1 MSKRRGLRRRRT
13 PETVW
18 FARPSEAPDAAIAML
33 LPTFAFD
40 ASELPEDEQFAAF
53 AAHVAN
59 SRCTRPVDRGPFL
72 AKVRFWMMDPLL
84 ISDHRLGAFSFE
96 RDEAMVRATPADH
109 YSLVILLEGTMR
121 FPRPRGELLVEAPG
135 ASLTDLRRPETMH
148 ASENHTI
155 QIQIARWF
163 LDEALPPV
171 DVHGPLPQSPAVKVL
186 VDFVA
191 ALAPRLPELPA
202 TSGPPM
208 ARVIRDLLA
217 NALVGMPPRAD
228 PSDGR
233 QPVRQRVVRY
243 IEAQAMGR
251 LDLDHLCQA
260 LGLSR
265 ASLGRAF
272 KGDGG
277 VLAYDRRRRLLAL
290 HSRLSDTTETRSV
303 AELGY
308 AYGFPDNAHLS
319 RVFRKTFGYAP
330 SEVRRQVAGV
340 MPHVAEP
347 GSLADVYKTALRNL
361 S

>member
-1 MSKRRGLRRRRT
+1 
-13 PETVW
+13 V
-18 FARPSEAPDAAIAML
+18 L

-59 SRCTRPVDRGPFL
+59 SRCTRPVDSGPFL

-96 RDEAMVRATPADH
+96 RDEAMIRATPADH
-109 YSLVILLEGTMR
+109 YSLVVLLDGTMR
-121 FPRPRGELLVEAPG
+121 FPRPGGDLLVEAGG
-135 ASLTDLRRPETMH
+135 ASLTDLTRPEAMH
-148 ASENHTI
+148 ASANHTI

-171 DVHGPLPQSPAVKVL
+171 DVHGPLPRTPAVRVL

-191 ALAPRLPELPA
+191 ALVSQLPQMPA
-202 TSGPPM
+202 TSALPM

-217 NALVGMPPRAD
+217 NALAGMPPRPAAAD
-228 PSDGR
+228 AH
-233 QPVRQRVVRY
+233 QPVRLRVRRY
-243 IEAQAMGR
+243 IESQPMGQ
-251 LDLDHLCQA
+251 LDLDRLCHA
-260 LGLSR
+260 LGVSR
-265 ASLGRAF
+265 ATLARAF
-272 KGDGG
+272 KADGG

-290 HSRLSDTTETRSV
+290 HNRLSDATEPRGV

-308 AYGFPDNAHLS
+308 AYGFPEKTHLS
-319 RVFRKTFGYAP
+319 RVFRQAFGYAP

-347 GSLADVYKTALRNL
+347 GSLADTYKTALRNL

>member
-1 MSKRRGLRRRRT
+1 
-13 PETVW
+13 
-18 FARPSEAPDAAIAML
+18 ML
-33 LPTFAFD
+33 LPTFQFD
-40 ASELPEDEQFAAF
+40 ASDLPEAEQFSAF

-59 SRCTRPVDRGPFL
+59 SRATRPVDGGPFL

-109 YSLVILLEGTMR
+109 YSLVILLDGTMR
-121 FPRPRGELLVEAPG
+121 FPRPGGDLVVEAEG
-135 ASLTDLRRPETMH
+135 ASLTDLTRPETMH

-163 LDEALPPV
+163 LDEALAPV
-171 DVHGPLPQSPAVKVL
+171 DVHGPLPRTPAVKVL

-191 ALAPRLPELPA
+191 ALATQLPQMTASSAL
-202 TSGPPM
+202 PM

-217 NALVGMPPRAD
+217 NALADMPPRLD
-228 PSDGR
+228 TTDGH
-233 QPVRQRVVRY
+233 QPVRQKVRRY
-243 IEAQAMGR
+243 LETQAPGH
-251 LDLDHLCQA
+251 LDLDRLCKT

-265 ASLGRAF
+265 ASLARAF
-272 KGDGG
+272 KPDGG

-290 HSRLSDTTETRSV
+290 HSRLSDATERRGV

-308 AYGFPDNAHLS
+308 AYGFAEKTHLS
-319 RVFRKTFGYAP
+319 RVFRQMFGYAP

-340 MPHVAEP
+340 MPHVAEI
-347 GSLADVYKTALRNL
+347 GSLAEAYKTALRNL

>member
-1 MSKRRGLRRRRT
+1 
-13 PETVW
+13 V
-18 FARPSEAPDAAIAML
+18 L

-40 ASELPEDEQFAAF
+40 ASELPADEQFAAF

-59 SRCTRPVDRGPFL
+59 SRCTRPVDDSGPFL

-109 YSLVILLEGTMR
+109 YSLVLLLDGTMR
-121 FPRPRGELLVEAPG
+121 FPRPSGELLVEAGG
-135 ASLTDLRRPETMH
+135 ASLTDLTRPETMH
-148 ASENHTI
+148 ATANHTV

-163 LDEALPPV
+163 LDEALAPV
-171 DVHGPLPQSPAVKVL
+171 DVHGPLPSTPAVKVL
-186 VDFVA
+186 VNFIA
-191 ALAPRLPELPA
+191 ALVPQLSELPA

-217 NALVGMPPRAD
+217 AALAGMPPRTD
-228 PSDGR
+228 PTDGR
-233 QPVRQRVVRY
+233 QSARHRACRY
-243 IEAQAMGR
+243 IEGQPMGR
-251 LDLDHLCQA
+251 LDLDQMCQA

-272 KGDGG
+272 KADGG
-277 VLAYDRRRRLLAL
+277 VLAYDRRRRLVAL
-290 HSRLSDTTETRSV
+290 HGRLSDAAETRGV

-308 AYGFPDNAHLS
+308 DYGFPEKAHLS
-319 RVFRKTFGYAP
+319 RVFREAFGYAP
-330 SEVRRQVAGV
+330 SEVRRHVERFA
-340 MPHVAEP
+340 PHVAEP

>member
-1 MSKRRGLRRRRT
+1 
-13 PETVW
+13 
-18 FARPSEAPDAAIAML
+18 ML

-40 ASELPEDEQFAAF
+40 ASELPDDEQFAAF

-59 SRCTRPVDRGPFL
+59 SRCTRPVDSGPFL

-109 YSLVILLEGTMR
+109 YSLVVLLEGIMR
-121 FPRPRGELLVEAPG
+121 FPRPGGDLLVEAGG
-135 ASLTDLRRPETMH
+135 ASLTDLTRPETMH
-148 ASENHTI
+148 ATDNHTI

-171 DVHGPLPQSPAVKVL
+171 DVHGPLPQTPAVKVL

-191 ALAPRLPELPA
+191 ALAKQLPKMPA
-202 TSGPPM
+202 SSALPM
-208 ARVIRDLLA
+208 ARVVRDLLA
-217 NALVGMPPRAD
+217 AALAGMPRRPD
-228 PSDGR
+228 PTDGR
-233 QPVRQRVVRY
+233 QPVRQRVCRY
-243 IEAQAMGR
+243 IEKQPMGQ
-251 LDLDHLCQA
+251 LDLDRLCQT

-265 ASLGRAF
+265 ASLARAF
-272 KGDGG
+272 KGDSG

-290 HSRLSDTTETRSV
+290 HGRLSDTTETRSI
-303 AELGY
+303 ADLGY
-308 AYGFPDNAHLS
+308 AYGFPDKAHLS
-319 RVFRKTFGYAP
+319 RVFRDTFGYAP

-340 MPHVAEP
+340 APHVAEP

>member
-1 MSKRRGLRRRRT
+1 
-13 PETVW
+13 
-18 FARPSEAPDAAIAML
+18 ML

-40 ASELPEDEQFAAF
+40 ASELPDDEQFAAF

-59 SRCTRPVDRGPFL
+59 SRCTRPAGDGGAFL

-96 RDEAMVRATPADH
+96 RDAAMVRATPADH
-109 YSLVILLEGTMR
+109 YSLVVLLDGTMR
-121 FPRPRGELLVEAPG
+121 FPRPGGDLVVEAGG
-135 ASLTDLRRPETMH
+135 ASLTDLTRPETMH
-148 ASENHTI
+148 ATANHTI

-163 LDEALPPV
+163 LDEALAPV
-171 DVHGPLPQSPAVKVL
+171 DVHGPLPQTPAVKVL

-191 ALAPRLPELPA
+191 ALARQLPEMPA
-202 TSGPPM
+202 TSARPM
-208 ARVIRDLLA
+208 ARVVRDLLA
-217 NALVGMPPRAD
+217 AALAGMPPRPD
-228 PSDGR
+228 PTGGR
-233 QPVRQRVVRY
+233 QPVRQKVRRY
-243 IEAQAMGR
+243 IEAQPMGR
-251 LDLDHLCQA
+251 LDLDHLCQT

-290 HSRLSDTTETRSV
+290 HSRLSDAAETRGV

-308 AYGFPDNAHLS
+308 AYGFPDKAHLS
-319 RVFRKTFGYAP
+319 RVFREAFGYAP

>member
-1 MSKRRGLRRRRT
+1 
-13 PETVW
+13 
-18 FARPSEAPDAAIAML
+18 ML

-40 ASELPEDEQFAAF
+40 ASDLPEDEQFAAF

-59 SRCTRPVDRGPFL
+59 SRCTRPVDHGPFL

-84 ISDHRLGAFSFE
+84 ISDHRLDAFSFS
-96 RDEAMVRATPADH
+96 RDEAMVRSTPADH
-109 YSLVILLEGTMR
+109 FSLVILVEGTMR
-121 FPRPRGELLVEAPG
+121 FPRPGGDLLVEAGG
-135 ASLTDLRRPETMH
+135 ASLTDLTRPETMH
-148 ASENHTI
+148 ATANHTI

-171 DVHGPLPQSPAVKVL
+171 DAHGPLPRTAAVKVL
-186 VDFVA
+186 VDFVI
-191 ALAPRLPELPA
+191 ALTRHLPEMQA
-202 TSGPPM
+202 TSALPM

-217 NALVGMPPRAD
+217 AALAGMPPRPD
-228 PSDGR
+228 PTDGR
-233 QPVRQRVVRY
+233 QPLRQKVRRY
-243 IEAQAMGR
+243 IEAQPMGR
-251 LDLDHLCQA
+251 LDLDQLCQA

-290 HSRLSDTTETRSV
+290 HSRLSDATETRGV

-308 AYGFPDNAHLS
+308 AYGFPDKAHLS
-319 RVFRKTFGYAP
+319 RVFREAFGYPP
-330 SEVRRQVAGV
+330 SEVRGQVTRVTPNLA
-340 MPHVAEP
+340 AP
-347 GSLADVYKTALRNL
+347 GSLAEVYKTALRNL

>member
-1 MSKRRGLRRRRT
+1 MTQS
-13 PETVW
+13 PP
-18 FARPSEAPDAAIAML
+18 AL

-40 ASELPEDEQFAAF
+40 ASELPEAEQFDAF

-59 SRCTRPVDRGPFL
+59 SRCTRPVDGGPFL

-109 YSLVILLEGTMR
+109 YSLVVLLDGAMR
-121 FPRPRGELLVEAPG
+121 FPRPGGDLVVEAPG

-148 ASENHTI
+148 ATENHTI

-171 DVHGPLPQSPAVKVL
+171 DVHGPLPQTPAVKVL
-186 VDFVA
+186 IDFVA
-191 ALAPRLPELPA
+191 ALARQLPEMPA

-217 NALVGMPPRAD
+217 NALVGMPPRID
-228 PSDGR
+228 PTDGR
-233 QPVRQRVVRY
+233 QPVRLKVIRY
-243 IEAQAMGR
+243 IESQPMGR
-251 LDLDHLCQA
+251 FDLDHLCHE

-265 ASLGRAF
+265 ASLARAF

-290 HSRLSDTTETRSV
+290 HSRLSDATEPRSV

-319 RVFRKTFGYAP
+319 RVFRDTFGYAP